1 MVGSLSIGS
10 SSDRLILVGVISR
23 LITDAG
29 SAGDQGVHLANRLHS
44 HLGCA
49 HAHSNPPS
57 QILRRYVPSDG
68 IEMLVEWG
76 DDCT

>member
-1 MVGSLSIGS
+1 
-10 SSDRLILVGVISR
+10 VISR

-29 SAGDQGVHLANRLHS
+29 SAGDHGVHLANRLHN

-49 HAHSNPPS
+49 HPHSNPPS

-76 DDCT
+76 ATIARGLLPSVRRTA